1 MTLHYGILLFLVAT
15 VAGAINSVAGGGS
28 FLSFP
33 SLLFTGVPPIQ
44 ANATNTTA
52 LWPGTLASVGA
63 YRKELRGEHKRML
76 IPLIITGII
85 GGLLGATILLKTPQ
99 ATFLRLIPYLLG
111 AATLLFAFSGQVSRF
126 VRSRT
131 EHFHQQTRVGIVV
144 GALMQLCIA
153 IYIGFF
159 GAGAGILM
167 LAMFAIMGVENIH
180 TMNAYKTVLAT
191 VCNGIA
197 LLTFIVAHAILW
209 PQAIVMTI
217 GASIGGFY
225 GAFFAQKMD
234 PQHVRYIVIAIGAAM
249 SIYFFAKTGF

>member
-1 MTLHYGILLFLVAT
+1 MTLHHGILLFLVAT

-63 YRKELRGEHKRML
+63 YRNELRGEHKRML

-111 AATLLFAFSGQVSRF
+111 GATLLFAFSGRVSRF

-131 EHFHQQTRVGIVV
+131 EHFHQQTRLGMLG

-217 GASIGGFY
+217 GASIGGYY
-225 GAFFAQKMD
+225 GAFFAQKMN
-234 PQHVRYIVIAIGAAM
+234 PQHVRYIVIATGAAM